1 MGVNQLPEVD
11 RILIE
16 EISIQQRVAE
26 LAAEIDADYRG
37 EPFTLVPVLKGSF
50 IFAADLCR
58 FFPGDRVVVDFI
70 EISSYGSGRVSSGEV
85 RLVRDLSQDV
95 FGKHVLVVE
104 DVVDTGLTLRYLR
117 ELLSVR
123 QPKSLRVVSLL
134 SKAEA
139 KGLGNPVD
147 YVGFDIPDEFVV
159 GYGLDLAEKYRNLRH
174 VAVLKQP

>member
-1 MGVNQLPEVD
+1 MNQLPEVD
-11 RILIE
+11 RILIDE
-16 EISIQQRVAE
+16 MSIQQRIAE
-26 LAAEIDADYRG
+26 LSADINAYYQG

-58 FFPGDRVVVDFI
+58 CFPGDQVAVDFI
-70 EISSYGSGRVSSGEV
+70 EISSYGSGRVTSGEV
-85 RLVRDLSQDV
+85 RLVRDLSHDV
-95 FGKHVLVVE
+95 YEKHVLIVE
-104 DVVDTGLTLRYLR
+104 DIVDTGLTLKYLR

-139 KGLGNPVD
+139 KGLENPVD